1 MGVSDIIG
9 ADWHVA
15 GSVVTI
21 LRARHVFKVV
31 FIGDPGVGKTSIVA
45 KHVSAAFKE
54 NYIPTLG
61 TNISSKNY
69 SIAGNPVSLMIWDIA
84 GQEVFKTVIQKYFEG
99 TNAAFIVFD
108 VTRPETYHSV
118 ALWYQEM
125 MRFVPKSTPLVV
137 IGNKIDLPRKVDRK
151 EGERVA
157 KELGAAYMETSAKTG
172 SNVDQ
177 AFEQIAKE
185 LLSEAIVARESD

>member
-1 MGVSDIIG
+1 
-9 ADWHVA
+9 
-15 GSVVTI
+15 VVTI
-21 LRARHVFKVV
+21 LKARHVFKVV

-84 GQEVFKTVIQKYFEG
+84 GQEVFKTIIQKYFEG

-108 VTRPETYHSV
+108 VSRPETYYSV
-118 ALWYQEM
+118 ALWYEEM
-125 MRFVPKSTPLVV
+125 MRFVPRTTPVVV
-137 IGNKIDLPRKVDRK
+137 IGNKTDLPRKVDRK
-151 EGERVA
+151 DGEKTA
-157 KELGAAYMETSAKTG
+157 GKLGATYTETSAKTG
-172 SNVDQ
+172 SNIDQ
-177 AFEQIAKE
+177 VFEEVAKK
-185 LLSEAIVARESD
+185 LLSEAVETGH

>member
-1 MGVSDIIG
+1 M
-9 ADWHVA
+9 
-15 GSVVTI
+15 TI

-45 KHVSAAFKE
+45 KHVSSAFKE

-69 SIAGNPVSLMIWDIA
+69 TIAGNPVSLMIWDIA
-84 GQEVFKTVIQKYFEG
+84 GQEVFKTIIQKYFEG

-118 ALWYQEM
+118 ALWNEEM
-125 MRFVPKSTPLVV
+125 MRFVSRTTPVIVV
-137 IGNKIDLPRKVDRK
+137 GNKTDLPRKIDK
-151 EGERVA
+151 KGGEKMA
-157 KELGAAYMETSAKTG
+157 NQLKADYIETSAKTG
-172 SNVDQ
+172 DNIDI
-177 AFEQIAKE
+177 AFDKIAKK
-185 LLSEAIVARESD
+185 LLSESLKAT